1 MKNSIVYLGIAL
13 LSLGNIANAANVFD
27 KQNNSFDTVI
37 SAENN
42 LSIGTQTLKFY
53 NINRDSIEIE
63 VIESVNKNKI
73 EKSTDELFAE
83 DNAITENNISNETQ
97 ALDFEI
103 INGNSIGVE
112 VVEFTNLYKTE
123 KTPEERIAE
132 DNAITENNLS
142 NKTQALDF
150 EIINRNSN
158 LRTGKNKFVMG
169 NKLKSQRIKA

>member
-1 MKNSIVYLGIAL
+1 MKNSIVYIGIAL
-13 LSLGNIANAANVFD
+13 VSLGNVCNATNVVD
-27 KQNNSFDTVI
+27 KQINTFQAEI
-37 SAENN
+37 LAENN
-42 LSIGTQTLKFY
+42 ILNGTESLMFY

-73 EKSTDELFAE
+73 EKTTDELLAE

-103 INGNSIGVE
+103 INKISVVDE
-112 VVEFTNLYKTE
+112 VVESVVKNKIE
-123 KTPEERIAE
+123 KTPEELIAE

-142 NKTQALDF
+142 NETLSLDF

-158 LRTGKNKFVMG
+158 LVTGKNKSFLVVD
-169 NKLKSQRIKA
+169 